1 MVVIARAKSVK
12 SDTCLTC
19 EVEWNCIVT
28 TGSPLHTHHVLD
40 LARFQNLRLRGGFTL
55 AEVRLTAQP
64 LLDPLDRAASA
75 QTIIRGTRFHI
86 LLRADLDERELS
98 VSLYHEVLEAATVAA
113 DYPPESV
120 VEFNEG
126 AFERE
131 AQAAHARAGIASPES
146 LNQMR
151 AEFGF

>member
-1 MVVIARAKSVK
+1 VIGV
-12 SDTCLTC
+12 
-19 EVEWNCIVT
+19 
-28 TGSPLHTHHVLD
+28 
-40 LARFQNLRLRGGFTL
+40 
-55 AEVRLTAQP
+55 
-64 LLDPLDRAASA
+64 
-75 QTIIRGTRFHI
+75 
-86 LLRADLDERELS
+86 LS
-98 VSLYHEVLEAATVAA
+98 VSDEVLEAATVAA
-113 DYPPESV
+113 DYPPDRV

>member
-1 MVVIARAKSVK
+1 M
-12 SDTCLTC
+12 
-19 EVEWNCIVT
+19 
-28 TGSPLHTHHVLD
+28 LD
-40 LARFQNLRLRGGFTL
+40 LAPFQNLRLRGGFTL
-55 AEVRLTAQP
+55 AEVRLTTQP
-64 LLDPLDRAASA
+64 LLDPLDRAATA
-75 QTIIRGTRFHI
+75 ETIIRGNHFHI

-131 AQAAHARAGIASPES
+131 AQAAHARSGIASPAS
-146 LNQMR
+146 LNQML
-151 AEFGF
+151 ADFGF